1 MVARPLLRDIL
12 QCPACHG
19 GGLDHALSCPNCAV
33 QYSNIAGRP
42 ILFTPGN
49 DLFSAADYADA
60 RPDEATGAQRKSSLT
75 GLSVNLSIDRMIAK
89 LLAALGDVPGV
100 ILIVGGGRQR
110 GWLDPML
117 TASTAHYVVYCDVD
131 KWADVDVF
139 CDAHDLPFISGFAD
153 AVIQTAVLEHVMD
166 PARVATEM
174 ARVVKSGGYIYS
186 ELPFMQQ
193 VHEGAYDFTRFTLGG
208 HRRLFNQFTEIET
221 GMVAGPATALLW
233 AIENFALAFSGRAGV
248 RRMMKGLVRVLFGW
262 IKYFD
267 HWLADK
273 PQAMDAAS
281 CTYFF
286 GQRSD
291 VMRSDADIIA
301 AYRGRKHVEHV

>member
-1 MVARPLLRDIL
+1 MANNGLSVGAY

-19 GGLDHALSCPNCAV
+19 AMLDGDLTCSNCAAHFSQV
-33 QYSNIAGRP
+33 DGRP
-42 ILFTPGN
+42 ILFKPSN
-49 DLFSAADYADA
+49 DLFDVGDYADA
-60 RPDEATGAQRKSSLT
+60 KPDEAIPAQRKSSLT
-75 GLSVNLSIDRMIAK
+75 GLSVNLSIDRMITR
-89 LLAALGDVPGV
+89 LLTLLGDAPRV

-117 TASTAHYVVYCDVD
+117 KAKVAHQVIYCDVD

-139 CDAHDLPFISGFAD
+139 CDAHDLPFGDGFAD

-166 PARVATEM
+166 PSRVAAEM
-174 ARVVKSGGYIYS
+174 ARVVKPDGFVYS

-208 HRRLFNQFTEIET
+208 HRRLLNAFAEIES

-233 AIENFALAFSGRAGV
+233 AIENFALAFTGGNMT
-248 RRMMKGLVRVLFGW
+248 RRILKAAVRVLFGW

-267 HWLADK
+267 HLLANK
-273 PQAMDAAS
+273 PQAMDGAS
-281 CTYFF
+281 CTYFL
-286 GQRSD
+286 GRRSAEI
-291 VMRSDADIIA
+291 RSDADIIA
-301 AYRGRKHVEHV
+301 SYRGRKHVEHV

>member
-1 MVARPLLRDIL
+1 MSDGAY

-19 GGLDHALSCPNCAV
+19 TQLDAALTCAACGAIYPSV
-33 QYSNIAGRP
+33 DGRP
-42 ILFTPGN
+42 ILFKPAN
-49 DLFSAADYADA
+49 DLFNVGDYADA
-60 RPDEATGAQRKSSLT
+60 KPDAAIPAQRKSSFT

-89 LLAALGDVPGV
+89 LLTLLGDSPRV

-117 TASTAHYVVYCDVD
+117 KAKVDHQVIYCDVD

-139 CDAHDLPFISGFAD
+139 CDAHDLPFADGFAD
-153 AVIQTAVLEHVMD
+153 AVIQTAVLEHVMYPD
-166 PARVATEM
+166 RVAAEM
-174 ARVVKSGGYIYS
+174 ARVVRCGGYVYS

-208 HRRLFNQFTEIET
+208 HRRLFHAFAEIET

-233 AIENFALAFSGRAGV
+233 SLENFALAFSSRKTV
-248 RRMMKGLVRVLFGW
+248 RRILKAMVRILFGW

-267 HWLADK
+267 HLLAHK
-273 PQAMDAAS
+273 PQAMDGAS
-281 CTYFF
+281 CTYFL
-286 GQRSD
+286 GSKAG
-291 VMRSDADIIA
+291 VIRSDADIIA
-301 AYRGRKHVEHV
+301 SYRGQKHVEHV